1 MVPNPN
7 HQIQGGR
14 PYRDTLQRY
23 SNKSNSNSN
32 GRETR
37 PLSRF
42 ANSISVEELNNLT
55 RQINLQTSRANHM
68 ALFRSN
74 SAPVESSSSVP
85 SPTPMTPTHGKAA
98 TSQVTPTQMRNI
110 SNVHKAY
117 RSYSDDSSNYSSGSS
132 GSFDLPP
139 SRYHHTK
146 KFKRRVTF
154 NEAVQVFEVSRI
166 PILEPEIEKVQQ
178 IVPYTKTRMKIKKDT
193 VKFEE
198 IKSMKRPTSRIQ
210 SRMTSYV
217 RDKLKAH

>member
-23 SNKSNSNSN
+23 SNKLNSNSN
-32 GRETR
+32 GREAR
-37 PLSRF
+37 PVSRF
-42 ANSISVEELNNLT
+42 ANAVSVEELNDLT

-74 SAPVESSSSVP
+74 SAPVESTSVP
-85 SPTPMTPTHGKAA
+85 APTQMKKAV
-98 TSQVTPTQMRNI
+98 TQVMPTQMRNI

-166 PILEPEIEKVQQ
+166 PSLEPEVEKVQQ

>member
-1 MVPNPN
+1 
-7 HQIQGGR
+7 
-14 PYRDTLQRY
+14 
-23 SNKSNSNSN
+23 
-32 GRETR
+32 
-37 PLSRF
+37 
-42 ANSISVEELNNLT
+42 
-55 RQINLQTSRANHM
+55 M

-74 SAPVESSSSVP
+74 SAPVESTSVP
-85 SPTPMTPTHGKAA
+85 APTQKSHQT
-98 TSQVTPTQMRNI
+98 VTPTQMRNI

-166 PILEPEIEKVQQ
+166 PILEPEVEKVQQ

-198 IKSMKRPTSRIQ
+198 IVSTSGL
-210 SRMTSYV
+210 TSGHIRYLYLTPLPV
-217 RDKLKAH
+217 ILPVLLLA

>member
-1 MVPNPN
+1 M
-7 HQIQGGR
+7 
-14 PYRDTLQRY
+14 DTSLKFIF
-23 SNKSNSNSN
+23 S
-32 GRETR
+32 
-37 PLSRF
+37 
-42 ANSISVEELNNLT
+42 
-55 RQINLQTSRANHM
+55 ANHM

-74 SAPVESSSSVP
+74 SAPVESTSVP
-85 SPTPMTPTHGKAA
+85 PPTQKSHQT
-98 TSQVTPTQMRNI
+98 VTPTQMRNI

-166 PILEPEIEKVQQ
+166 PILEPEVEKVQQ

-198 IKSMKRPTSRIQ
+198 IVSTSGHFRSLYLASLPVILL
-210 SRMTSYV
+210 V
-217 RDKLKAH
+217 LLLA

>member
-1 MVPNPN
+1 
-7 HQIQGGR
+7 
-14 PYRDTLQRY
+14 
-23 SNKSNSNSN
+23 
-32 GRETR
+32 
-37 PLSRF
+37 
-42 ANSISVEELNNLT
+42 
-55 RQINLQTSRANHM
+55 M

-85 SPTPMTPTHGKAA
+85 SPTQITPTHGK

-166 PILEPEIEKVQQ
+166 PILEPEVEKVQQ

-198 IKSMKRPTSRIQ
+198 IVSTSGPFPVHFRFISSQ
-210 SRMTSYV
+210 FPVHFRFTSGLTQFF
-217 RDKLKAH
+217 RNR

>member
-1 MVPNPN
+1 
-7 HQIQGGR
+7 
-14 PYRDTLQRY
+14 
-23 SNKSNSNSN
+23 
-32 GRETR
+32 
-37 PLSRF
+37 
-42 ANSISVEELNNLT
+42 
-55 RQINLQTSRANHM
+55 M

-74 SAPVESSSSVP
+74 SAPVESTSGP
-85 SPTPMTPTHGKAA
+85 SPTHTAKT
-98 TSQVTPTQMRNI
+98 TTQTVTPTQMRNI

-166 PILEPEIEKVQQ
+166 PLLEPEVEKVQP

-198 IKSMKRPTSRIQ
+198 IVSSSNLISGLTPGLTPSLTSGL
-210 SRMTSYV
+210 TSGLILIL
-217 RDKLKAH
+217 RNQ

>member
-1 MVPNPN
+1 
-7 HQIQGGR
+7 
-14 PYRDTLQRY
+14 
-23 SNKSNSNSN
+23 
-32 GRETR
+32 
-37 PLSRF
+37 
-42 ANSISVEELNNLT
+42 
-55 RQINLQTSRANHM
+55 M

-85 SPTPMTPTHGKAA
+85 SPTPMTPTHGKTA

-166 PILEPEIEKVQQ
+166 PILEPEVEKVQQ

-198 IKSMKRPTSRIQ
+198 IVSTPGPISVQVWSTSGLFPI
-210 SRMTSYV
+210 
-217 RDKLKAH
+217 KLKFSEIDETSNIKNPITNDVICPRQIESPLMKCRLVWKIKQEKYRGYEISILFKILTI

>member
-1 MVPNPN
+1 
-7 HQIQGGR
+7 
-14 PYRDTLQRY
+14 
-23 SNKSNSNSN
+23 
-32 GRETR
+32 
-37 PLSRF
+37 
-42 ANSISVEELNNLT
+42 
-55 RQINLQTSRANHM
+55 M

-85 SPTPMTPTHGKAA
+85 SPTPMTPTHGKTA

-166 PILEPEIEKVQQ
+166 PILEPEVEKVQQ

-198 IKSMKRPTSRIQ
+198 IVSTSGPFPVHFRSI
-210 SRMTSYV
+210 SSPFPVHFRFTSGLTQFF
-217 RDKLKAH
+217 RNR

>member
-1 MVPNPN
+1 
-7 HQIQGGR
+7 
-14 PYRDTLQRY
+14 
-23 SNKSNSNSN
+23 
-32 GRETR
+32 
-37 PLSRF
+37 
-42 ANSISVEELNNLT
+42 
-55 RQINLQTSRANHM
+55 M

-74 SAPVESSSSVP
+74 SAPVESSTVP
-85 SPTPMTPTHGKAA
+85 PPTQMTPTHGKTAA
-98 TSQVTPTQMRNI
+98 TPQANQVTPTQMRNI

-198 IKSMKRPTSRIQ
+198 IVSTSGPFPVLFRSISGFIFIFSEIDETSNIKNPIANDVICPRQIESPLMKCRLVWKIKQ
-210 SRMTSYV
+210 EII
-217 RDKLKAH
+217 